1 MSQVH
6 LHEGGPP
13 VIADLADDVVHRLV
27 EARIVTA
34 YPLGSDRWELTA
46 AAQVGVVQAGPV
58 TVWIQ
63 PKLPIARLMFLL
75 GYTRRPGWRQD
86 DTVAYDTVADLLPAL
101 ARAFVDQAD
110 RALRPGLLQGYQE
123 LDDALPV
130 LRGRLRESDQLRV
143 RFGLAAP
150 LLVRYDDYQADI
162 PENQI
167 VRGATDRLLRLPGI
181 DATTRQRL
189 RALRQVLADIT
200 APAPR
205 RPLPAWRPTRLNARY
220 HDILW
225 LAELI
230 LAGNSI
236 DHTPG
241 HLHLHGFLVNMATVF
256 EDFVTA
262 ALSAALVGQEGT
274 CRAQDHLHLDDGD
287 KITMRPD
294 LVWYRG
300 RTPIAVI
307 DAKYKAEKPSGFPDA
322 DYYQLLAYA
331 TALGLHDAHLVYAK
345 GNEEPRR
352 FAVRNTAITIHAHT
366 LDLNTG
372 SDALLDQIEALQR
385 RIATWVRPPAAQST
399 RRPGHPSAIGTDT
412 GGS

>member
-6 LHEGGPP
+6 LLEGGPP

-34 YPLGSDRWELTA
+34 YPLGSGRWELTT

-58 TVWIQ
+58 TVWIR
-63 PKLPIARLMFLL
+63 PKLPIARLLFLL
-75 GYTRRPGWRQD
+75 GYARRPGWRQD
-86 DTVAYDTVADLLPAL
+86 DTVAYDIVADLLPAL
-101 ARAFVDQAD
+101 AQAFVDQAD

-123 LDDALPV
+123 LDDVLPV

-143 RFGLAAP
+143 RFGLAVP

-181 DATTRQRL
+181 DATTHQRL

-241 HLHLHGFLVNMATVF
+241 HLRLHGFLVNMATVF

-262 ALSAALVGQEGT
+262 TLSAALVGHEGT

-300 RTPIAVI
+300 GTPIAVI

-366 LDLNTG
+366 LDLDTG
-372 SDALLDQIEALQR
+372 PDTLLGQIELLGR
-385 RIATWVRPPAAQST
+385 RVATERVR
-399 RRPGHPSAIGTDT
+399 DT
-412 GGS
+412 ARKSSSRWSVGR

>member
-6 LHEGGPP
+6 LLEGGPP
-13 VIADLADDVVHRLV
+13 AIADLADDVVHRLV

-34 YPLGSDRWELTA
+34 YPLGSGRWELTA

-63 PKLPIARLMFLL
+63 PKLPIARLLFLL
-75 GYTRRPGWRQD
+75 GYARRPGWRRD

-143 RFGLAAP
+143 RFGLAVP

-167 VRGATDRLLRLPGI
+167 VRGATDRLLRLPGV
-181 DATTRQRL
+181 DGTTSQRL

-220 HDILW
+220 HGVLW

-241 HLHLHGFLVNMATVF
+241 HLLLHGFLVNMATVF

-262 ALSAALVGQEGT
+262 ALSAALAGHEGT
-274 CRAQDHLHLDDGD
+274 CRAQDPLHLDDGD

-300 RTPIAVI
+300 GTPIAVI

-331 TALGLHDAHLVYAK
+331 TALGLRDAHLVYAK

-352 FAVRNTAITIHAHT
+352 FVVRNTAITIHAHT